1 MAFLKTNS
9 NAIIFDIIYKPSKTI
24 LIKIAE
30 KIYQNTIQT
39 ELSDK
44 LNFFVAEKYHHN
56 YFLKNPNSIYCN
68 ALIPPK
74 LKTLQTKYSNI
85 FKN

>member
-1 MAFLKTNS
+1 MLKR
-9 NAIIFDIIYKPSKTI
+9 KR
-24 LIKIAE
+24 AE

-39 ELSDK
+39 EVSDK
-44 LNFFVAEKYHHN
+44 LNFFAAEEYHHN

-74 LKTLQTKYSNI
+74 LKMLQTKYSNI